1 MPIPDAVFGELAW
14 IVAGYFFLASVVTK
28 MRPALLSPFLPKNT
42 KRVSAHSCVL
52 VACHAVIFGCM
63 YRFPVAKGGLFWLT
77 LIVGIAATISIVWD
91 YLPN

>member
-1 MPIPDAVFGELAW
+1 
-14 IVAGYFFLASVVTK
+14 
-28 MRPALLSPFLPKNT
+28 
-42 KRVSAHSCVL
+42 
-52 VACHAVIFGCM
+52 M